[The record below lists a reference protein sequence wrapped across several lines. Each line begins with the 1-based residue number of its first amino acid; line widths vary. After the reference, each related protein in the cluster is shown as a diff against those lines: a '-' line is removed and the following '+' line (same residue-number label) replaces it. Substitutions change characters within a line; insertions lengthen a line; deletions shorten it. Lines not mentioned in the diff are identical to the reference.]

1 MNCRMPRSQEFIR
14 IHLEFGIHILRV
26 VPGVRLDHKRNR
38 KESRENCS
46 FLSLQ
51 RLPSDIFLTSDALYQ
66 TEQLDS
72 ETFSLFF
79 GIPTLPRV

>member
-1 MNCRMPRSQEFIR
+1 MLSFQEFTR
-14 IHLEFGIHILRV
+14 IHLEFGIHILRL

-46 FLSLQ
+46 FSSLQ
-51 RLPSDIFLTSDALYQ
+51 RLTPDIVLTSDALYQ

-72 ETFSLFF
+72 ETFGLFYD
-79 GIPTLPRV
+79 ITMLPCV